1 MKQHKDPTLS
11 IDAWKREQFKNI
23 KFRAA
28 YNALAEE
35 FARAEKKIKA
45 RKKKRA
51 PACATSLKPV
61 PPRGKLKKNPHC
73 GSTFDS
79 FLKEEGIFDQVTAAA
94 KKRASRRI
102 VPNASGS
109 RSY

>member
-1 MKQHKDPTLS
+1 VEQQKSSTLS
-11 IDAWKREQFKNI
+11 VDAWKREQFKNI

-61 PPRGKLKKNPHC
+61 PQRGNLKR
-73 GSTFDS
+73 G
-79 FLKEEGIFDQVTAAA
+79 
-94 KKRASRRI
+94 
-102 VPNASGS
+102 
-109 RSY
+109 